1 MESVIYPS
9 EQVLNYNFDHY
20 IHNDPDP
27 NPALHAMGSIRE
39 DAVNKPWRPII
50 SQRLTPHQARQLLL
64 FLIPFVIG
72 FSKALGGI
80 SLTVA
85 LVPLIWIYNDLGG
98 ADENWLI
105 RNALNAGG
113 LMCFGLGAMT
123 IAADPKQYD
132 LTNKAYI
139 WAAMIGS
146 VVLTTV
152 HSQDL
157 PDMDGDSARGR
168 KTIPLIYGESVARYS
183 VAAAF
188 TRSANQYIQ
197 FSHTIIHK
205 TVSARRENLNSSP
218 LFQDMP
224 QLTWL
229 ITGCSSGF
237 GEQFVHSLLARGDKV
252 IATGRQAAKKLAY
265 LKDTGAVIL
274 DLDVTSPQSKINE
287 VVGRAIEIYGGN
299 DVLINNAGYI
309 ESGTVEEL
317 TLAWRSRGSVLLRQ
331 QIRFGRLDSYPVL
344 GSWFFI
350 RNITCEFSGVVECL
364 AKELAII
371 GLGIK
376 PIIFEPGFYRTQ
388 ALSPKNIRH
397 ETPTLSAYA
406 ELNEGILAYE
416 ASAYGNEP
424 GDPKRAVERMIEVVK
439 GDGMAAGKTM
449 PLRMPLGTD
458 GLKVIKDKC
467 EDTLR
472 LCDEWKDVAI
482 STDLSSSS

>member
-1 MESVIYPS
+1 M
-9 EQVLNYNFDHY
+9 
-20 IHNDPDP
+20 
-27 NPALHAMGSIRE
+27 
-39 DAVNKPWRPII
+39 
-50 SQRLTPHQARQLLL
+50 
-64 FLIPFVIG
+64 
-72 FSKALGGI
+72 
-80 SLTVA
+80 
-85 LVPLIWIYNDLGG
+85 
-98 ADENWLI
+98 
-105 RNALNAGG
+105 
-113 LMCFGLGAMT
+113 
-123 IAADPKQYD
+123 
-132 LTNKAYI
+132 
-139 WAAMIGS
+139 
-146 VVLTTV
+146 
-152 HSQDL
+152 
-157 PDMDGDSARGR
+157 
-168 KTIPLIYGESVARYS
+168 
-183 VAAAF
+183 
-188 TRSANQYIQ
+188 
-197 FSHTIIHK
+197 
-205 TVSARRENLNSSP
+205 
-218 LFQDMP
+218 
-224 QLTWL
+224 
-229 ITGCSSGF
+229 
-237 GEQFVHSLLARGDKV
+237 
-252 IATGRQAAKKLAY
+252 
-265 LKDTGAVIL
+265 
-274 DLDVTSPQSKINE
+274 
-287 VVGRAIEIYGGN
+287 
-299 DVLINNAGYI
+299 
-309 ESGTVEEL
+309 
-317 TLAWRSRGSVLLRQ
+317 LLRQ